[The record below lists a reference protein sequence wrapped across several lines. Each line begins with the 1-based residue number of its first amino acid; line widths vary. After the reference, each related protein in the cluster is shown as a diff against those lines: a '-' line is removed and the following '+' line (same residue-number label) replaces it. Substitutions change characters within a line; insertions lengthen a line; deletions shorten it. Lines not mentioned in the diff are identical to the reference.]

1 MIALPPGMTPEEYF
15 ATPAGRRAQAANERF
30 AQDTARRQR
39 AGRPRELHLLAGAA
53 QPPSGMVPGPP
64 AVQQDLNGD
73 GVPDAQSFDMSWV
86 PAKPAAGSAQP
97 KQDPYASSTK
107 AKGVNDIAREIE
119 GALAE
124 MAPELDPSERRLM
137 AAGLAREYSQERQA
151 AARELARGPAAEA
164 PDLSRERKW
173 DGNKYEYT
181 DTPEYQARA
190 EARKAQRMETEEQQA
205 RRVQLV
211 RQQQMRNNVAMAQKS
226 ERDRPGSAG
235 AFGQMAKKLGRP
247 AAPGMA
253 QPIQPQDQGTP
264 YGEFIGTEA
273 AYYGGDFVHRD
284 RDGVDDRWQ
293 SAPGQPSR
301 KPTPGRRLKGAPAD
315 WGTGAGYAKEKN
327 EKEQALRGMGPRGS
341 AHRQAFL
348 RERLAKPSG

>member
-86 PAKPAAGSAQP
+86 PAKPSAGAARP

-107 AKGVNDIAREIE
+107 SQGVNDIAREIE
-119 GALAE
+119 AALAE

-164 PDLSRERKW
+164 PDPSREWKW

-181 DTPEYQARA
+181 DTPEYQARQSAMQASLQSREA
-190 EARKAQRMETEEQQA
+190 EQA
-205 RRVQLV
+205 RRRE
-211 RQQQMRNNVAMAQKS
+211 RQQIQMLKNSRGMALQA
-226 ERDRPGSAG
+226 EREKHRETGVSGPLMREDLQDRIQRQNMAAQFKAYTS
-235 AFGQMAKKLGRP
+235 GQSKVP
-247 AAPGMA
+247 PPGMA
-253 QPIQPQDQGTP
+253 QPKQPQSQGTP
-264 YGEFIGTEA
+264 YGGPSQQDM
-273 AYYGGDFVHRD
+273 Y
-284 RDGVDDRWQ
+284 WQ
-293 SAPGQPSR
+293 LVNSGMDPAQASGQVSKAFKYAPQ
-301 KPTPGRRLKGAPAD
+301 
-315 WGTGAGYAKEKN
+315 
-327 EKEQALRGMGPRGS
+327 
-341 AHRQAFL
+341 
-348 RERLAKPSG
+348 